1 MENDK
6 RKAHFGICIKNAD
19 NPASL
24 ELRKI
29 YRLIPDEGAAEN
41 ELVRVVDES
50 GEDYLYPA
58 DFFVAIDLP
67 PKVKEIFEQKNSYR
81 HS

>member
-6 RKAHFGICIKNAD
+6 RKARFGICINNAD

-41 ELVRVVDES
+41 ELVRVIDES

-67 PKVKEIFEQKNSYR
+67 PKVEEIFEQKNSYQL
-81 HS
+81 S